1 MAAPRREGASGRGA
15 TDGGA
20 AKAAGHGPVYAVRAR
35 GFDMSV
41 LDKTAQPPPGSMHA
55 MSIDMDAARDFMAT
69 HARTLDRRRFALL
82 DGGTDTAGA
91 LAALDGYRNPDGGY
105 GWGLEGDLR
114 SPESQPAAALHA
126 FEVFAEAGPAPQAT
140 ALCGWL
146 DEVTLAD
153 GGLPLALPMSIT
165 AGSGPWWAGADAT
178 QSSLQITSVVAARA
192 WRAAERDPSIAD
204 HPWLARATDYTL
216 TEIEKLQ
223 SSPGGYVLEFCIHF
237 LDAVH
242 GERPEAAGLLER
254 VFSFVPA
261 DGHVPVHGGEADETL
276 RPLDLAPDPDGPA
289 RALLD
294 PAVVEA
300 DLERLASGQQ
310 DDGGWT
316 VDFVSRS
323 PAGKLDWRGYATV
336 AAVDVLTRNGRAG

>member
-1 MAAPRREGASGRGA
+1 
-15 TDGGA
+15 
-20 AKAAGHGPVYAVRAR
+20 
-35 GFDMSV
+35 MSV
-41 LDKTAQPPPGSMHA
+41 IDKTAGARRGTMHV

-69 HARTLDRRRFALL
+69 HARILDRRRFELL

-126 FEVFAEAGPAPQAT
+126 FEVFAETGPAPQAAT
-140 ALCGWL
+140 LCHWL
-146 DEVTLAD
+146 DEVSLPD
-153 GGLPLALPMSIT
+153 GGLPMAIT
-165 AGSGPWWAGADAT
+165 AGSGPWWAGADAA

-192 WRAAERDPSIAD
+192 HRAAQGDPAIAH
-204 HPWLARATDYTL
+204 HPWLARATEYTL
-216 TEIEKLQ
+216 AEIAKLEAG
-223 SSPGGYVLEFCIHF
+223 PGGYVLAFCIQL

-242 GERPEAAGLLER
+242 GDRPEAAELLER
-254 VFSFVPA
+254 VFAFVPA
-261 DGHVPVHGGEADETL
+261 DGHVPVHGGEEDETL
-276 RPLDLAPDPDGPA
+276 RPLDLAPEPDGPA
-289 RALLD
+289 RGLLD

-300 DLERLASGQQ
+300 DLDRLASGQQ
-310 DDGGWT
+310 EDGGWT

-336 AAVDVLTRNGRAG
+336 AALDVLSRNGRAG

>member
-1 MAAPRREGASGRGA
+1 
-15 TDGGA
+15 
-20 AKAAGHGPVYAVRAR
+20 
-35 GFDMSV
+35 MSV
-41 LDKTAQPPPGSMHA
+41 LDKTARPRHGSIHV
-55 MSIDMDAARDFMAT
+55 MSIDMNAARDFMAT
-69 HARTLDRRRFALL
+69 HARTLDRRRFELL
-82 DGGTDTAGA
+82 DGGTDAAGA

-126 FEVFAEAGPAPQAT
+126 FEVFAEAGPAPQAAT
-140 ALCGWL
+140 LCHWL
-146 DEVTLAD
+146 DDVTLAD
-153 GGLPLALPMSIT
+153 GGLPMALPVAIT
-165 AGSGPWWAGADAT
+165 AGSGPWWAGADPT
-178 QSSLQITSVVAARA
+178 RSSLQITSVVAARA
-192 WRAAERDPSIAD
+192 WRAAERDPAIAH

-216 TEIEKLQ
+216 TEIEKLED
-223 SSPGGYVLEFCIHF
+223 SPGGYGLAFCIQF

-242 GERPEAAGLLER
+242 AERPGAHGLLER
-254 VFSFVPA
+254 VFEFVPA
-261 DGHVPVHGGEADETL
+261 SGHVPVHGGEEDETL

-289 RALLD
+289 RRLLD

-310 DDGGWT
+310 EDGGWT

-336 AAVDVLTRNGRAG
+336 AAIDVLTRNGRS